1 MKNKTT
7 LRFFALMH
15 GKLKPPFILLFLF
28 TLNSACLFAQQLLIP
43 GSEYQRRLKTNE
55 THNYTFSLK
64 KGEAAEFTVMQK
76 GVDLAIDV
84 LDPAGKRMKTFDSP
98 NGDFGPELV
107 FFDALK
113 TGNYSIHLYFFNE
126 SNPLTD
132 SADANFIKIKQGDY
146 TIQDIRKLTSDQ
158 NKERKAA
165 ALKDKQQFANWINT
179 NAQPIKSLDAGSETD
194 DLQLF
199 KAILKDVSVVGLGEA
214 THGSSE
220 FFRMKHR
227 MLKFLV
233 KEMGFTSFY
242 IEASMSRCRYINEYV
257 LYGNG
262 NPDTA
267 TAIQGFWTW
276 RTDEVRDMIV
286 WMRQYNS
293 TVPDEKKVQFFGYDL
308 QINDRGWKELQ
319 LFYTKVNPSRVAHLD
334 SLQTQF
340 DSASTWSNKPD
351 RQQEGA
357 NLFKKIHQ
365 KCLNVLNDI
374 ALNEGQY
381 EYIAGKVLYDENL
394 MNIKLIAQEAESY
407 IDLYS
412 DRRDFY
418 MAQNILYLLNR
429 EKPGAKVIVW
439 AHNGHIGK
447 IPSPTY
453 SSMGSYLDNV
463 LKSKYYAIGFEFY
476 SGSFQTMNLDSIV
489 KSKNPAVMS
498 VAEPPLESLP
508 WYFNNTGKDKLFMD
522 FRNTGAEKITNFLL
536 PIGMHSFGSMYSVK
550 WPVTSQMQPAMYDGM
565 IYIKK
570 STAAKNFSKV
580 DLSW

>member
-1 MKNKTT
+1 M
-7 LRFFALMH
+7 
-15 GKLKPPFILLFLF
+15 
-28 TLNSACLFAQQLLIP
+28 
-43 GSEYQRRLKTNE
+43 TNE

-76 GVDLAIDV
+76 GLDLAIDV
-84 LDPAGKRMKTFDSP
+84 LDPAGKKMKTFDSP

-107 FFDALK
+107 SFDALK
-113 TGNYSIHLYFFNE
+113 TGNYSKNIYSYTE
-126 SNPLTD
+126 YNPLAD
-132 SADANFIKIKQGDY
+132 SADANFNKIKQGDY
-146 TIQDIRKLTSDQ
+146 TIQDIRKLTTDQ

-179 NAQPIKSLDAGSETD
+179 NAQPIKSVDAGSETD

-199 KAILKDVSVVGLGEA
+199 KAILKDVLVVGLGEA

-227 MLKFLV
+227 MLEFLV

-276 RTDEVRDMIV
+276 RTDEVRDMIG

-293 TVPDEKKVQFFGYDL
+293 TVPAEKKVKFFGYDL
-308 QINDRGWKELQ
+308 QINDRGWKDLK
-319 LFYTKVNPSRVAHLD
+319 LFYRKVNPARIAYLD

-340 DSASTWSNKPD
+340 DSASTWSNTPN

-357 NLFKKIHQ
+357 GLYKKIHQ
-365 KCLNVLNDI
+365 KCLNVLSDI

-381 EYIAGKVLYDENL
+381 EYTAGKVLYDANL
-394 MNIKLIAQEAESY
+394 MNIKLIVQEAESY
-407 IDLYS
+407 IDYYS
-412 DRRDFY
+412 DRRDYY

-429 EKPGAKVIVW
+429 EKPGAKVVVW

-476 SGSFQTMNLDSIV
+476 SGSFQTMNLDSII

-508 WYFNNTGKDKLFMD
+508 WYFNNTGKGKLFLD

-536 PIGMHSFGSMYSVK
+536 PVGMHSFGSMYSVK

-570 STAAKNFSKV
+570 STAAKNFTKV
-580 DLSW
+580 DL